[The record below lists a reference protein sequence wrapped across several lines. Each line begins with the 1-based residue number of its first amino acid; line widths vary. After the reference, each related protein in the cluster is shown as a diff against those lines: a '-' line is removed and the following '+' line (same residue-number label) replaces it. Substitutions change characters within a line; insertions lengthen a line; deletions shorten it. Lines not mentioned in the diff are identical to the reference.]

1 MEELRILSPLG
12 MLGYGFPLDS
22 FKEGLRRDPHA
33 IVADAGST
41 DAGPHKLGAGV
52 GIVSRAATKK
62 DLYEMLR
69 GGHDH
74 HIPVLVGSAGG
85 SGARKHVE
93 WTLDIV
99 QEIIR
104 ENHWKMR
111 VGVIY
116 ADIDKQYLAEKLHKG
131 KVTPLGPV
139 PTLTED
145 DIFQSA
151 RIVAQMGH
159 EPFVQLLDEG
169 VDVIIGGR
177 SYDPAMTAA
186 VCVKYG
192 FDKGLAYHMGKILEC
207 GAQCAIPGSP
217 KDCMMGYLH
226 KDNFVLTPMNSIRK
240 CTTYSVA
247 AHTLYEKTNPMIL
260 PGPGGVLDLSGCKF
274 EQFDERS
281 VRISGSKFI
290 PDEIY
295 RLKLEGSRQVGY
307 RTFFI
312 AGIRDPHAIECIDE
326 IVAYTVGE
334 TQKYFSEIPTS
345 DYTIDIK
352 IYGKNGVMG
361 SLEPQKEITS
371 HELCIVDDVVAKD
384 QAIADQICAFSRSTM
399 LHYHYTGRYATAGN
413 LAFPFSPSD
422 VKFGPV
428 YKFSV
433 YHLLAVDNTEEL
445 DKLLPREI
453 LEIG

>member
-1 MEELRILSPLG
+1 MEEVRILSPLG
-12 MLGYGFPLDS
+12 MLGYGFPVES
-22 FKEGLRRDPHA
+22 FEEGLRRKPHA

-52 GIVSRAATKK
+52 GIVSRAAAKK
-62 DLYEMLR
+62 DLYRMIK
-69 GGHDH
+69 GGHDL

-85 SGARKHVE
+85 SGAKKHVD
-93 WTLDIV
+93 WTMDIV
-99 QEIIR
+99 EEIIR
-104 ENHWKMR
+104 ENGWKMK

-116 ADIDKQYLAEKLHKG
+116 ADIDKNYLINKLHKG
-131 KVTPLGPV
+131 KVAPLGPV
-139 PTLTED
+139 PELTEED
-145 DIFQSA
+145 VINST

-159 EPFVQLLDEG
+159 EAFVDLLNKN

-217 KDCMMGYLH
+217 KDCMMGYIH
-226 KDNFVLTPMNSIRK
+226 KDNFVLTPMNPIRK

-247 AHTLYEKTNPMIL
+247 AHTLYEKTNPMLL
-260 PGPGGVLDLSGCKF
+260 PGPGGTLDLQNCKF
-274 EQFDERS
+274 EQEDERS

-290 PDEIY
+290 EDKEY
-295 RLKLEGSRQVGY
+295 RLKLEGSKQVGF
-307 RTFFI
+307 RTLFI

-326 IVAYTVGE
+326 IVDYTISE
-334 TQKYFSEIPTS
+334 TKKYFSEIPENS
-345 DYTIDIK
+345 YFIDAK
-352 IYGKNGVMG
+352 IYGKNGVMN

-371 HELCIVDDVVAKD
+371 HELCVIYDVVAAD
-384 QAIADQICAFSRSTM
+384 QATADVICAFSRSTM

-422 VKFGPV
+422 IKFGPV

-433 YHLLAVDNTEEL
+433 YHLLTVDKDTEL

-453 LEIG
+453 REIG

>member
-217 KDCMMGYLH
+217 KDCMR
-226 KDNFVLTPMNSIRK
+226 S
-240 CTTYSVA
+240 
-247 AHTLYEKTNPMIL
+247 E
-260 PGPGGVLDLSGCKF
+260 
-274 EQFDERS
+274 ER
-281 VRISGSKFI
+281 R
-290 PDEIY
+290 
-295 RLKLEGSRQVGY
+295 
-307 RTFFI
+307 
-312 AGIRDPHAIECIDE
+312 
-326 IVAYTVGE
+326 
-334 TQKYFSEIPTS
+334 
-345 DYTIDIK
+345 
-352 IYGKNGVMG
+352 
-361 SLEPQKEITS
+361 
-371 HELCIVDDVVAKD
+371 
-384 QAIADQICAFSRSTM
+384 
-399 LHYHYTGRYATAGN
+399 
-413 LAFPFSPSD
+413 
-422 VKFGPV
+422 
-428 YKFSV
+428 
-433 YHLLAVDNTEEL
+433 
-445 DKLLPREI
+445 
-453 LEIG
+453 